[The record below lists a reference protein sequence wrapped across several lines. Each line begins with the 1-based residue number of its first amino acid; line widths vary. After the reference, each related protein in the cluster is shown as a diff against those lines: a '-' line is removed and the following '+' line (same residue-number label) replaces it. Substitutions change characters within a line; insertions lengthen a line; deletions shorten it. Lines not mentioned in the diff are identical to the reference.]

1 MSSDYTRYLGVDY
14 GTVRIGLALSDPL
27 KIIASGFTTIKNDE
41 HCLDR
46 IISIIAEQNVEKIIV
61 GKPLNL
67 KGEMGSKAEEVV
79 EFIKRLQVR
88 TPVPIEQIDERFTSV
103 MAQRSIVSMG
113 TSKKQRR
120 QNKGKVDEVASA
132 ILLQGYL
139 DIVKR

>member
-1 MSSDYTRYLGVDY
+1 MSSEYTRYLGVDY
-14 GTVRIGLALSDPL
+14 GSVRIGLALSDPL
-27 KIIASGFTTIKNDE
+27 KIIATGYTTILNDE
-41 HCLDR
+41 RCLDK
-46 IISIIAEQNVEKIIV
+46 IVSIIAEQNVEKIIV

-67 KGEMGSKAEEVV
+67 KGEMGSKAEEVL

-88 TPVPIEQIDERFTSV
+88 TPVSIEQIDERFTSV